1 MASGT
6 WLTCAIL
13 IENADACTRTY
24 VRVSDTSTVRTVG
37 FLLTVR
43 YSEVLVGFP
52 TNLHYVRLYWKVGIP
67 TAFTTLLIFHP
78 PSNIVSGTAGVYGL
92 GEWNTRISKHNKVF
106 EARQQKSKPSATPPF
121 SALHDQEVSANTFSI
136 LAFSPSASSPHS
148 SSLFESASVAFG
160 VTSRAAGMRTGA
172 QSSTSRKAMAAL
184 PQPGPT

>member
-92 GEWNTRISKHNKVF
+92 GEWNTRISKHKF
-106 EARQQKSKPSATPPF
+106 SK
-121 SALHDQEVSANTFSI
+121 HDSRNQ
-136 LAFSPSASSPHS
+136 
-148 SSLFESASVAFG
+148 
-160 VTSRAAGMRTGA
+160 SRARLLLSLRFMIRRYPPTPFRSWRSAHPHPAPTHPAYSRAPQSPLASRAG
-172 QSSTSRKAMAAL
+172 Q
-184 PQPGPT
+184 QE